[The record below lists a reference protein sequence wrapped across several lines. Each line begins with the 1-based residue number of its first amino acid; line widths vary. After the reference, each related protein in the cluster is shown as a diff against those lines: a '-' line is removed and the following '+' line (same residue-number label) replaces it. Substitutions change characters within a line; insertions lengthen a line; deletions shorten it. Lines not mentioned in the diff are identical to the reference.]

1 MGKLLVFGITK
12 KYMVLGEKIRKK
24 TTFEGCNEP
33 YKKWFWCPK
42 KMWFMREEC
51 PFYNRNECNNYKRMC
66 GII

>member
-1 MGKLLVFGITK
+1 
-12 KYMVLGEKIRKK
+12 MVLGEKIRKK